1 MPSDECGLRP
11 FLGLHE
17 STNSDV
23 SCDSQVTTMPD
34 RDEDTKPEK
43 ASAFLHSPH
52 SHRTSN
58 QLPSHLGERLHSS
71 DGEAARNGRDGRT
84 SASTTAR
91 RTSAL
96 GTAQW
101 PPNERL
107 GEGFW
112 VRVSDNRNPVPGT
125 WFPALAHRFAPASLS
140 PVASAGRSTLDAMRW
155 SAGAAPGPRTS
166 ARPFRRHKS
175 SLRLPGCHRVA
186 RSAQT
191 VEHTMR
197 P

>member
-1 MPSDECGLRP
+1 MPSDECGLRS

-58 QLPSHLGERLHSS
+58 QLPSHLGERLHSN
-71 DGEAARNGRDGRT
+71 DGEATRNGRDGRT

-91 RTSAL
+91 QH
-96 GTAQW
+96 G
-101 PPNERL
+101 ERL
-107 GEGFW
+107 LWERLSGRPMKDL
-112 VRVSDNRNPVPGT
+112 VRGSG
-125 WFPALAHRFAPASLS
+125 
-140 PVASAGRSTLDAMRW
+140 
-155 SAGAAPGPRTS
+155 
-166 ARPFRRHKS
+166 
-175 SLRLPGCHRVA
+175 
-186 RSAQT
+186 
-191 VEHTMR
+191 
-197 P
+197 